1 MEKTCS
7 RCILGDTFPNI
18 YFDKDGVC
26 NYCHRYDQRCSK
38 YSINPENQKKLRAL
52 VEKVKSRGRD
62 LEYDC
67 IQGVSGGRDSTYT
80 LYLLKQW
87 GLNPL
92 AVHVDNRMDSS
103 IAVENMKNT
112 CRKLDVDLHNHTVE
126 WEEFKDLQRAFLFA
140 SVPSIDIPSDH
151 AFVTVLYDIAEK
163 KNIEYVFSGAS
174 FRTEGQGS
182 IEWSL
187 HDDERFILDIQGRHG
202 TMNLN
207 NYPLRTIA
215 DVFRWYRKGIREI
228 RPLYWMDYRHSDVDS
243 LLEREL
249 GWKYYGGHHFESIFT
264 RWAFAFLLPKKFGI
278 DKRITDYA
286 TLVLSK
292 QMTREE
298 AFSKM
303 RESIYSA
310 EQEAEDRKFIADTL
324 ELTEEEMDSVLHAA
338 PKRNF
343 DYDHHSRF
351 HRTLQYLISPW
362 RY

>member
-7 RCILGDTFPNI
+7 RCILSDTFPNI
-18 YFDKDGVC
+18 HFDNNGVC
-26 NYCHRYDQRCSK
+26 NQCHRYDKRCST
-38 YSINPENQKKLRAL
+38 YSVNTENQEKFRSL

-62 LEYDC
+62 QEYDC

-92 AVHVDNRMDSS
+92 AVHIDNRMDSS
-103 IAVENMKNT
+103 IAVENMKKT
-112 CRKLDVDLHNHTVE
+112 CRKLDVDLHNQTVA

-140 SVPSIDIPSDH
+140 SVPSVDIPTDH
-151 AFVTVLYDIAEK
+151 AFVTVLYDLAEEK
-163 KNIEYVFSGAS
+163 HIKYVFSGSS

-187 HDDERFILDIQGRHG
+187 HDDERFILDIQSQYGR
-202 TMNLN
+202 MNLK
-207 NYPLRTIA
+207 NYPLRTIR

-228 RPLYWMDYRHSDVDS
+228 RPLYWMDYRYSDVDP

-249 GWKYYGGHHFESIFT
+249 GWKYYGGHHFESVFT
-264 RWAFAFLLPKKFGI
+264 RWVSAFLLPKKFGI
-278 DKRITDYA
+278 DKRLTDYA
-286 TLVLSK
+286 TLVLSH

-298 AFSKM
+298 AFNKM
-303 RESIYSA
+303 RECIYSD
-310 EQEAEDRKFIADTL
+310 EQEAKDRKFIADTL
-324 ELTEEEMDSVLHAA
+324 ELTEEEMDSILRAA

-343 DYDHHSRF
+343 DYDHHSKFYRM
-351 HRTLQYLISPW
+351 LLYLVSPW

>member
-7 RCILGDTFPNI
+7 RCILDNRFPNI
-18 YFDKDGVC
+18 YFDEDGVC
-26 NYCHRYDQRCSK
+26 NQCHQYDRRCSK
-38 YSINPENQKKLRAL
+38 YATNTQNQKELRSL
-52 VEKVKSRGRD
+52 VEKVKSRGKD
-62 LEYDC
+62 QEYDC

-92 AVHVDNRMDSS
+92 AVHVDNRMDTS
-103 IAVENMKNT
+103 IAVKNIKNA

-140 SVPSIDIPSDH
+140 SVPSVDIPSDH
-151 AFVTVLYDIAEK
+151 AFVTILYNIAEENDIK
-163 KNIEYVFSGAS
+163 YVFSGSS

-187 HDDERFILDIQGRHG
+187 HDDERFILDIHRQYG

-207 NYPLRTIA
+207 HYPLRTIG
-215 DVFRWYRKGIREI
+215 DVFRWYRKGIREH
-228 RPLYWMDYRHSDVDS
+228 RPLYWLDYRHRDVDP

-249 GWKYYGGHHFESIFT
+249 GWEYYGGHHFESIFT
-264 RWAFAFLLPKKFGI
+264 RWAFAFLLPRKFNI
-278 DKRITDYA
+278 DKRLTDYA
-286 TLVLSK
+286 TLVLSG
-292 QMTREE
+292 QMTRGD
-298 AFSKM
+298 AFNKM
-303 RESIYSA
+303 TESIYPD
-310 EQEAEDRKFIADTL
+310 EQEAKDRKFILDTL
-324 ELTEEEMDSVLHAA
+324 GLTEEEMDSIINAA

-351 HRTLQYLISPW
+351 HRILTYLISPW

>member
-26 NYCHRYDQRCSK
+26 NHCHRYDQRCSK
-38 YSINPENQKKLRAL
+38 YSVNPENQKKLRSL
-52 VEKVKSRGRD
+52 VEMVKSRGRG

-103 IAVENMKNT
+103 IAVENIKNA

-140 SVPSIDIPSDH
+140 SVPSVDIPSDH
-151 AFVTVLYDIAEK
+151 AFVTVLYDIAEE

-182 IEWSL
+182 VEWSL
-187 HDDERFILDIQGRHG
+187 HDDERFILDIQSRHG

-228 RPLYWMDYRHSDVDS
+228 RPLYWMDYRHSDVDP

-249 GWKYYGGHHFESIFT
+249 GWKYYGGHHFESVFT
-264 RWAFAFLLPKKFGI
+264 RWAFAFLLPRKFGI

-324 ELTEEEMDSVLHAA
+324 DLTEEEMDSVLHAA